1 MMSVPP
7 SLLSYALKCAPSA
20 LSRQAQHLGRILN
33 ATRERYVRLAS
44 GVEDVGKM
52 WWLAQAA
59 QESALLCVTAES
71 SKETPHLAYEGG
83 FDFLL

>member
-1 MMSVPP
+1 MFVSRGGGHVLIYAPLL
-7 SLLSYALKCAPSA
+7 LLS
-20 LSRQAQHLGRILN
+20 QAQHLGRILN

-71 SKETPHLAYEGG
+71 PKETPHVACEGG